1 MAYTIP
7 EKTNSVL
14 DPDPNQINPTHTDP
28 DTQGDSLLTSTE
40 WTAVDGLGSFLNGK
54 FTEWQASRRPLEVKW
69 LDDLRAF
76 NAISETDI
84 SKDSMHSDI
93 YVQLTRTKCLTA
105 YARITD
111 TLFQTK
117 DAHWGVVPTPN
128 PEFVGKQPVVPDPMT
143 GEMIPV
149 PDSVL
154 KGMAR
159 EKAEAM
165 SSVIADQLVELGYE
179 DIFKSA
185 VLEACVYG
193 TGAIKGVVPGV
204 SVKGSWKSNP
214 ETQSWEFK
222 NEEIP
227 FPDISA
233 VSIFDLYPDPYC
245 TKVKEATGIFHRHV
259 LTRSQMREL
268 QDDPRFSR
276 DKILEI
282 LNNNS
287 KGRHNEE
294 FHETSLRHIS
304 GYTASYSIIDRYDVV
319 EYWGL
324 VSGKDLKAHGVPD
337 IEDEGADYF
346 ANVWFCGSKTLMA
359 MVSPLKRQVIPYAI
373 IPYERIPHQIW
384 GVGPA
389 RMVADSQKML
399 NASVRRLLDNMAVSS
414 GPQFEVNVN
423 VLAAGEDA
431 QDIRPFKVWLRD
443 GGDPSY
449 PMIRMFQPDNNV
461 QPLSMLV
468 DMFKRFADEESN
480 IPAYTSG
487 IASPGLNKTASG
499 MSMLMGQANG
509 NLKSVV
515 SNLDAFAIVPIIQGL
530 FDWNMEW
537 NDDESIKGDMKV
549 EACGIT
555 ALLAKEIQSQRLIQ
569 FAQITANPV
578 DMQIVDRAELIRE
591 VAKSL
596 DLDIDKLIK
605 DEQPQS
611 PIQQD
616 PNAVPGGANPSASVG
631 TAMGGLGDI
640 PDPAGGAEQNG
651 AGDFSAGQNPTDPGQ
666 M

>member
-14 DPDPNQINPTHTDP
+14 DPDPDQINPTHTDS
-28 DTQGDSLLTSTE
+28 DKEADLMLSSVE
-40 WTAVDGLGSFLNGK
+40 WAEVDALGGFLNSK
-54 FTEWQASRRPLEVKW
+54 FTEWQMSRRPLELKW

-76 NAISETDI
+76 NAISETDV

-93 YVQLTRTKCLTA
+93 FVQLTRTKCLTA
-105 YARITD
+105 YARVTD
-111 TLFQTK
+111 TLFQSK
-117 DAHWGVVPTPN
+117 DDHWGVTATPN
-128 PEFVGKQPVVPDPMT
+128 PEFAGKQPVVPDPIT
-143 GEMIPV
+143 GEMVPV
-149 PDSVL
+149 PDSII
-154 KGMAR
+154 KAMAK
-159 EKAEAM
+159 EKADAM
-165 SSVIADQLVELGYE
+165 TQVIADQLVELGYN

-185 VLEACVYG
+185 ILESCVYG

-214 ETQSWEFK
+214 ETQAWEFK

-245 TKVKEATGIFHRHV
+245 TKIKEATGIFHRHV

-268 QDDPRFSR
+268 QDDPRFSK
-276 DKILEI
+276 DKISEI

-294 FHETSLRHIS
+294 FHETSLRSIS
-304 GYTASYSIIDRYDVV
+304 GYTASFSIVDRYDVV

-337 IEDEGADYF
+337 IEEEGADYF

-359 MVSPLKRQVIPYAI
+359 MISPLKRQVIPYAI
-373 IPYERIPHQIW
+373 IPYERVPHQIW

-414 GPQFEVNVN
+414 GPQFEVNTN

-487 IASPGLNKTASG
+487 MASPGLNKTASG

-578 DMQIVDRAELIRE
+578 DMQIVNRAELIRE

-605 DEQPQS
+605 DEQSQTAV
-611 PIQQD
+611 QQD
-616 PNAVPGGANPSASVG
+616 PNAVPGGADPSASVG
-631 TAMGGLGDI
+631 TPMGGIGDI
-640 PDPAGGAEQNG
+640 PDPAGGASQSG
-651 AGDFSAGQNPTDPGQ
+651 AGDFSAGQNPSNPG
-666 M
+666 

>member
-14 DPDPNQINPTHTDP
+14 DPDPNQVNPTHTDP
-28 DTQGDSLLTSTE
+28 DAKIDGMLTSAE
-40 WTAVDGLGSFLNGK
+40 WAEVDALGSFLNGK

-76 NAISETDI
+76 NAITEPDASR
-84 SKDSMHSDI
+84 DSMHSDI
-93 YVQLTRTKCLTA
+93 FVQLTRTKCLTA

-111 TLFQTK
+111 TLFQNK
-117 DAHWGVVPTPN
+117 DEHWSVVPTPN
-128 PEFVGKQPVVPDPMT
+128 PDFVGKQPVVPDPVT
-143 GEMIPV
+143 GEMVPV
-149 PDSVL
+149 PESVL
-154 KGMAR
+154 KAVAK

-165 SSVIADQLVELGYE
+165 SQVIADQLVELGYE

-185 VLEACVYG
+185 ILEACVYG

-204 SVKGSWKSNP
+204 SVKGSWKSNA
-214 ETQSWEFK
+214 ETQAWEFK

-227 FPDISA
+227 FPDITA

-259 LTRSQMREL
+259 LTRAQMREL
-268 QDDPRFSR
+268 EGDTRFNKE
-276 DKILEI
+276 KILEL

-294 FHETSLRHIS
+294 FHETSLRSIS
-304 GYTASYSIIDRYDVV
+304 GYTASFSIIDRYDVI

-324 VSGKDLKAHGVPD
+324 VSGRDLKAHGLPD
-337 IEDEGADYF
+337 VQDEGADYF
-346 ANVWFCGSKTLMA
+346 ANVWFCGGRTLMA
-359 MVSPLKRQVIPYAI
+359 MVSPLKRQTIPYAI
-373 IPYERIPHQIW
+373 VPYERIPHQIW

-389 RMVADSQKML
+389 RMIADSQKML
-399 NASVRRLLDNMAVSS
+399 NAATRRLLDNMAVSS
-414 GPQFEVNVN
+414 GPQFEVNTN
-423 VLAAGEDA
+423 VLAVGEDPL
-431 QDIRPFKVWLRD
+431 DIRPFKVWLRD
-443 GGDPSY
+443 GGDASY
-449 PMIRMFQPDNNV
+449 PMVRMFQPDNNV
-461 QPLSMLV
+461 QPLSTLV

-487 IASPGLNKTASG
+487 ISGPGLNKTASG

-515 SNLDAFAIVPIIQGL
+515 SNLDTFAIVPIIQGL

-537 NDDESIKGDMKV
+537 NDEESIKGDMKV

-555 ALLAKEIQSQRLIQ
+555 SLLAKEIQSQRLIQ

-605 DEQPQS
+605 NEQANAAQNPSQ
-611 PIQQD
+611 
-616 PNAVPGGANPSASVG
+616 PNGQPGGANPSASVG
-631 TAMGGLGDI
+631 SPMGGLGDV
-640 PDPAGGAEQNG
+640 PDPAGGAEQG
-651 AGDFSAGQNPTDPGQ
+651 GVGDYSAGQNPNSPR
-666 M
+666 